1 MHDEK
6 LSGPEMAAINGYID
20 EYENKRA
27 TKEYVNSFR
36 VYRQKLEE
44 MLEAGYEVVDMEK
57 DGHLYQQKILLSP
70 IEKIVEERQ

>member
-1 MHDEK
+1 MQDEK

-27 TKEYVNSFR
+27 TKEYANSFR

-57 DGHLYQQKILLSP
+57 DGHLYQ
-70 IEKIVEERQ
+70 

>member
-1 MHDEK
+1 
-6 LSGPEMAAINGYID
+6 MAAINGYID

-57 DGHLYQQKILLSP
+57 DGHLYQ
-70 IEKIVEERQ
+70 